1 MKSFCLFCV
10 CLGARF
16 NGKMSSTRQ
25 KKYGLGWGLG
35 KLQSDTIPVFVRRLS
50 QLNSHLSF
58 LTIKSS
64 FRRMTSFETPSS
76 WRLSLRCR
84 SIKNFATTKEHFSEN
99 KFYLDPLKT
108 SFHDNSIYTGEY
120 LSVRKNGLVQTT
132 KSSLNLSLCNTLCG
146 CYIVIH
152 WSRKY
157 NVAATL

>member
-1 MKSFCLFCV
+1 MQDSMAKCHRRDKKSMGWDGDWGSCSQTPSQFLSAV
-10 CLGARF
+10 
-16 NGKMSSTRQ
+16 SPST
-25 KKYGLGWGLG
+25 
-35 KLQSDTIPVFVRRLS
+35 I
-50 QLNSHLSF
+50 HLSF
-58 LTIKSS
+58 FTIKSS

-76 WRLSLRCR
+76 WSLSLRCR

-99 KFYLDPLKT
+99 KFYFDPLKA

-146 CYIVIH
+146 CYIVID